1 MLLGLIGL
9 IIILIVGMFLLSIYK
24 KCSNNELLIKYGLG
38 GNKIIDSK
46 GTFIIPILQG
56 YKRMSLQP
64 INIDIILDRNSN
76 VVSND
81 KIRVVVE
88 ADATFAVSSDPN
100 ERVIASSRLLN
111 FDEKG
116 IAELAQE
123 ILTGQTRTIISEM
136 SFEEL
141 LQDRAM
147 LMQKVS
153 ENAEKELSKLGLDL
167 INFNIKMINDL
178 DNIVNMLGQKASAIA
193 TTDAEISVAEQ
204 RKVSEIN
211 VATKNTEKEIK
222 VAEQRKAKEIS
233 IAQTNAEIIEETT
246 KAELRKEKTLAER
259 DAEKIRY
266 SSESFE
272 KQEIYKIDTDN
283 KIKLQSI
290 NKQKEVQLEAEK
302 TKQIIAS
309 ETRKT
314 VELEANVKLEERRA
328 VEIVETKVSNE
339 KKEIEIETQL
349 NIKKKEAE
357 NQLEIAKTKADAIR
371 IEAEAEANKIKLL
384 AEARAVELARPI
396 EEKAKAEQKLLDV
409 YGQNGMVTLKL
420 LEILPELAKAQ
431 ALALSNIKVDSL
443 HIIGG
448 ENGGSNAGN
457 QIGGLA
463 TDIIKSIPAF
473 KMANDIAK
481 GLNIPSINILGEKEV
496 ESNIAHDSFEYEKVD
511 N

>member
-1 MLLGLIGL
+1 MILGLSVL
-9 IIILIVGMFLLSIYK
+9 CVVVLIVVLMLSIYK

-38 GNKIIDSK
+38 GNKIVDSH
-46 GTFIIPILQG
+46 GTFVIPILQG
-56 YKRMSLQP
+56 YKKMSLQP
-64 INIDIILDRNSN
+64 MNIDIKLDRNSN

-88 ADATFAVSSDPN
+88 ADATFAISSNPE
-100 ERVIASSRLLN
+100 ERIVASSRLLN
-111 FDEKG
+111 FDEKE
-116 IAELAQE
+116 IANLAQE

-141 LQDRAM
+141 LQDRVV
-147 LMQKVS
+147 LMKKVS

-178 DNIVNMLGQKASAIA
+178 DNIVNMLGQKASAMA
-193 TTDAEISVAEQ
+193 TADAEISVAEQ

-211 VATKNTEKEIK
+211 VSTKNTEKEIK
-222 VAEQRKAKEIS
+222 VAEQRKAKDIS
-233 IAQTNAEIIEETT
+233 IAQINAEIIEETT
-246 KAELRKEKTLAER
+246 KAELRKEKTLSEKE
-259 DAEKIRY
+259 AEKIRY
-266 SSESFE
+266 ASESLE
-272 KQEIYKIDTDN
+272 KQEIYKIDAEN

-290 NKQKEVQLEAEK
+290 NKQKEVQLESEK
-302 TKQIIAS
+302 TKQEIATS
-309 ETRKT
+309 SKRT
-314 VELEANVKLEERRA
+314 VELEAEVKLQQKRA
-328 VEIVETKVSNE
+328 VEIVDTKVENE
-339 KKEIEIETQL
+339 KKEIEVETQL

-384 AEARAVELARPI
+384 AEAKAIELARPI

-409 YGQNGMVTLKL
+409 YGQDGMVTLKL

-448 ENGGSNAGN
+448 ENGGNNAGN

-463 TDIIKSIPAF
+463 TDIIKSIPAIQ
-473 KMANDIAK
+473 MANDIAK
-481 GLNIPSINILGEKEV
+481 GLNIPHLNVVNNEEK
-496 ESNIAHDSFEYEKVD
+496 
-511 N
+511 

>member
-1 MLLGLIGL
+1 MFFGLIGL
-9 IIILIVGMFLLSIYK
+9 GVLILFVLFMLAIYK
-24 KCSNNELLIKYGLG
+24 KCSNNEILIKYGLG
-38 GNKIIDSK
+38 GNKIIDNN
-46 GTFIIPILQG
+46 GAFIIPILQG

-64 INIDIILDRNSN
+64 INIDIVLDRNSN

-100 ERVIASSRLLN
+100 ERMIASSRLLS
-111 FDEKG
+111 FTEDE
-116 IAELAQE
+116 IASLAQE

-178 DNIVNMLGQKASAIA
+178 DNIVNMLGQKASAMA

-211 VATKNTEKEIK
+211 VASKNTEKEIR

-266 SSESFE
+266 SSESYE

-302 TKQIIAS
+302 TKQVIAS

-314 VELEANVKLEERRA
+314 VELEANVRLEEKRA
-328 VEIVETKVSNE
+328 VEIVETKVANE
-339 KKEIEIETQL
+339 KKEIQIETEL

-384 AEARAVELARPI
+384 AEAKAIELAKPI

-431 ALALSNIKVDSL
+431 ALAVSNIKVDSL

-448 ENGGSNAGN
+448 ENGGANAGN
-457 QIGGLA
+457 QISGLVS
-463 TDIIKSIPAF
+463 DITKSIPAF

-481 GLNIPSINILGEKEV
+481 SLNVPSIDILGNKSIHNSEEV
-496 ESNIAHDSFEYEKVD
+496 EDECED
-511 N
+511 